1 MQFCLTL
8 HRCGFNI
15 FTRTPERCI
24 SHIINRVLNRE
35 RERRNTMIAML
46 KYVMDM
52 LQILAQGPETEEDGY
67 LEMREE
73 ARG

>member
-1 MQFCLTL
+1 
-8 HRCGFNI
+8 
-15 FTRTPERCI
+15 
-24 SHIINRVLNRE
+24 
-35 RERRNTMIAML
+35 MIAML
-46 KYVMDM
+46 KYVIEM

>member
-1 MQFCLTL
+1 
-8 HRCGFNI
+8 
-15 FTRTPERCI
+15 
-24 SHIINRVLNRE
+24 
-35 RERRNTMIAML
+35 MIAML

-52 LQILAQGPETEEDGY
+52 LQILAQGTETEEDGY

>member
-1 MQFCLTL
+1 
-8 HRCGFNI
+8 
-15 FTRTPERCI
+15 
-24 SHIINRVLNRE
+24 
-35 RERRNTMIAML
+35 MIEML
-46 KYVMDM
+46 KYVIEM

>member
-1 MQFCLTL
+1 MT
-8 HRCGFNI
+8 
-15 FTRTPERCI
+15 E
-24 SHIINRVLNRE
+24 
-35 RERRNTMIAML
+35 ML

>member
-1 MQFCLTL
+1 MPRNKTL
-8 HRCGFNI
+8 HFPHHQQS
-15 FTRTPERCI
+15 FQQ
-24 SHIINRVLNRE
+24 